1 MSRKLKDTDYLSV
14 SARVRAME
22 NRLLTR
28 ERLERMLEANSHE
41 EAAKILSECGY
52 GELAQFT
59 PAALSEALR
68 AARDDVY
75 EDLERAVPNAGL
87 VDVFRVKYDYHN
99 AKVLLKS
106 EAMGARPDRLLVAG
120 GRYAPAALLDAFQ
133 RDDLDGCSDV
143 FCRATQE
150 AREVLS
156 ASGDPQTADIL
167 LDRAYYAE
175 VLALAEAAG
184 SSFLLG
190 YIRLSIDAANL
201 RAAVRTCRMGRGT
214 DFMAQVLV
222 SGGNV
227 PEEEVIAGAEN
238 LDGLPWGLL
247 SGAAALGAA
256 LTAPGSGRLTEFERQ
271 CDNALVA
278 YLSAA
283 RRVPFGEQPVLAYLY
298 AREAELTAIR
308 IVMTGRMAGLDTET
322 IRERLRDSY
331 V

>member
-1 MSRKLKDTDYLSV
+1 MRAIDAQFEITQRRGIGGQEQAAARYRTASQRAAAAGIV
-14 SARVRAME
+14 SASATGRI
-22 NRLLTR
+22 
-28 ERLERMLEANSHE
+28 EA
-41 EAAKILSECGY
+41 
-52 GELAQFT
+52 
-59 PAALSEALR
+59 
-68 AARDDVY
+68 
-75 EDLERAVPNAGL
+75 
-87 VDVFRVKYDYHN
+87 
-99 AKVLLKS
+99 
-106 EAMGARPDRLLVAG
+106 
-120 GRYAPAALLDAFQ
+120 
-133 RDDLDGCSDV
+133 
-143 FCRATQE
+143 
-150 AREVLS
+150 
-156 ASGDPQTADIL
+156 
-167 LDRAYYAE
+167 
-175 VLALAEAAG
+175 
-184 SSFLLG
+184 
-190 YIRLSIDAANL
+190 
-201 RAAVRTCRMGRGT
+201 
-214 DFMAQVLV
+214 AQVLV